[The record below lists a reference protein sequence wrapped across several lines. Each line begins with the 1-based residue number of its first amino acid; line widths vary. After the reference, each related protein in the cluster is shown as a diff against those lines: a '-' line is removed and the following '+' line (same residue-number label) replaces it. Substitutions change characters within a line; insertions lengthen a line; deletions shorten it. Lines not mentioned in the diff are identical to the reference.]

1 MRFGERNMEDNV
13 IGIGIND
20 LDRKIYRIFSI
31 SRFKEL
37 LNTKKLVLVNPEKWD
52 DPFENFFLQ
61 ANAVEPNG
69 ELVSLDSIA
78 KSWYGQCWTF
88 TEDSDALWRIY
99 SPKKDGIR
107 VTTTVRKL
115 FALIWNEADEFR
127 SLNYF
132 IGSVKYN
139 SRTEI
144 ERFMSN
150 TSFWD
155 IALGGQNDG
164 FARLLCMKRNEFE
177 HENEVR
183 ILIRNNNHGSGG
195 CYGVDIEVQNVFE
208 EICLDPRLEDEV
220 FETLKTEIE
229 QLSNSIPIT
238 QSELYKVTFNPIRL
252 Q

>member
-1 MRFGERNMEDNV
+1 MRFGERKMEDNV
-13 IGIGIND
+13 IGID
-20 LDRKIYRIFSI
+20 ELDRKIYRIFSV

-52 DPFENFFLQ
+52 DPFENFFLR
-61 ANAVEPNG
+61 ANAVESSG
-69 ELVSLDSIA
+69 ALVYLDDIA

-99 SPKKDGIR
+99 SSKKDGIR
-107 VTTTVRKL
+107 VMTTVRKL
-115 FALIWNEADEFR
+115 FSLIWNETDDFK

-132 IGSVKYN
+132 IGAVEYKDRN
-139 SRTEI
+139 EI
-144 ERFMSN
+144 EEFMNN

-164 FARLLCMKRNEFE
+164 FAKLLCMKRNEFN

-183 ILIRNNNHGSGG
+183 LLIHDNNKHGKDG
-195 CYGVDIEVQNVFE
+195 CFEVDIEYQNIFD
-208 EICLDPRLEDEV
+208 EICLDPRLEDSE
-220 FETLKTEIE
+220 FANLKTEIE
-229 QLSNSIPIT
+229 PLAGSIPIT
-238 QSELYKVTFNPIRL
+238 QSGLYKVSFKPIKL